1 MKRGLLLIVAGLA
14 AICAI
19 VVGAWLAPALLD
31 NPGYVLIEIGG
42 WRVQM
47 SFLVLAGAVIGVWVL
62 ASLITGLVRMPGRAV
77 RRLREARDRRN
88 LDRGLLALAEG
99 DWAQAERSLAR
110 AMRGPKASAS
120 GYLAAARAAQ
130 GRCSPE
136 RRDAYLAL
144 ADRKFGQ
151 RHFATALARARL
163 MVGEGDPG
171 KAIGLLEHLHLK
183 RPRHEGVLR
192 LLLQCYQQCE
202 RWHDVRV
209 LVPAIR
215 KAGIVA
221 AARAEELTALAA
233 ARELEAARDVEELC
247 RLHASIKRAVRRK
260 PEVVASFARRALEFG
275 RPELAE
281 RDLRRAI
288 GEAFDARLLELYG
301 QTDSSDRAQRIARC
315 EKWLAENRD
324 HAALNLA
331 VGRMY
336 LDRGEDDKARE
347 HLQVAAAKSPD
358 PGAYAAL
365 GQVLDR
371 AGQLESANQCYR
383 NALRLEHGRA
393 PAPLPMLAEQVE
405 REDSAEENPH

>member
-1 MKRGLLLIVAGLA
+1 MRRGLLLGAIGIV

-19 VVGAWLAPALLD
+19 VAGAWLGPDLLE

-47 SFLVLAGAVIGVWVL
+47 SFLVLAGAVLGVWLL
-62 ASLITGLVRMPGRAV
+62 ASLIVGLARMPGRAV
-77 RRLREARDRRN
+77 RRLRDARDRRN

-110 AMRGPKASAS
+110 AMRGPASSTA

-130 GRCSPE
+130 GQSSPE

-163 MVGEGDPG
+163 LVGEGEPE
-171 KAIGLLEHLHLK
+171 KAIELLEQLHLK
-183 RPRHEGVLR
+183 RPKHEGVLK

-209 LVPAIR
+209 LMPAIR
-215 KAGIVA
+215 KAGIVS
-221 AARAEELTALAA
+221 AARADELTGLAA
-233 ARELEAARDVEELC
+233 ARELEAARDVAELFGVHNS
-247 RLHASIKRAVRRK
+247 LRRTIRQK
-260 PEVVASFARRALEFG
+260 TEVVAAFSQRALELD

-281 RDLRRAI
+281 PGLRKAI
-288 GEAFDARLLELYG
+288 GESFDARLLELYAG
-301 QTDSSDRAQRIARC
+301 TDAGDRAVRIEQC
-315 EKWLAENRD
+315 EKWLAGKSD
-324 HAALNLA
+324 DAALHLA
-331 VGRMY
+331 LGRLY
-336 LDRGEDDKARE
+336 LDDRNDEKARE
-347 HLQVAAAKSPD
+347 HLQFAARKSPD

-371 AGQLESANQCYR
+371 DGLLEAAMQCYR
-383 NALRLEHGRA
+383 NALKLERGRA
-393 PAPLPMLAEQVE
+393 PDPLSLSSETSE
-405 REDSAEENPH
+405 KRSA

>member
-1 MKRGLLLIVAGLA
+1 MRRGLLLGAIGIV

-19 VVGAWLAPALLD
+19 VAGAWLGPDLLE

-47 SFLVLAGAVIGVWVL
+47 SFLVLAGAVLGVWLL
-62 ASLITGLVRMPGRAV
+62 ASLIVGLARMPGRAV
-77 RRLREARDRRN
+77 RRLRDARDRRN

-110 AMRGPKASAS
+110 AMRGPASSTA

-130 GRCSPE
+130 GQSSPE

-163 MVGEGDPG
+163 LVGEGEPE
-171 KAIGLLEHLHLK
+171 KAIELLEQLHLK
-183 RPRHEGVLR
+183 RPKHEGVLK

-215 KAGIVA
+215 KAGIVNPER
-221 AARAEELTALAA
+221 ARELASLAA
-233 ARELEAARDVEELC
+233 GRELEAANDVDELL
-247 RLHASIKRAVRRK
+247 RIHDSLKRSLRRTS
-260 PEVVASFARRALEFG
+260 EVVAAFARRALEFD

-281 RDLRRAI
+281 PDLRRAI
-288 GEAFDARLLELYG
+288 DGSFDARLVELYAHA
-301 QTDSSDRAQRIARC
+301 DSGDRAVRIRTC
-315 EKWLAENRD
+315 EKWLAERPD
-324 HAALNLA
+324 DAALHLA
-331 VGRMY
+331 MGRLY
-336 LDRGEDDKARE
+336 LEDRDDEKARE
-347 HLQVAAAKSPD
+347 HLQVAVRNSAD

-371 AGQLESANQCYR
+371 AGELEPATQCYR
-383 NALRLEHGRA
+383 NALKLEQGRA
-393 PAPLPMLAEQVE
+393 PEPLALEKP
-405 REDSAEENPH
+405 